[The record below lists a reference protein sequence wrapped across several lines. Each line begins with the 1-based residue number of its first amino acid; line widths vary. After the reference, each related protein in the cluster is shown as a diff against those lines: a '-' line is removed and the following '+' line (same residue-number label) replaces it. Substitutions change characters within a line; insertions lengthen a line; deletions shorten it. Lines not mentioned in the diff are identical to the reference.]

1 MQQLNTRTVSPQ
13 SDGSIGVHR
22 DLRLGATTGPQP
34 LELEPHGQG
43 MIDVLPRKPLG
54 LIITGLHRCE
64 YCQYVALPKCSD
76 AR

>member
-43 MIDVLPRKPLG
+43 VIDVLPSKPLG
-54 LIITGLHRCE
+54 LRGFAIANGLDD
-64 YCQYVALPKCSD
+64 L
-76 AR
+76 